1 MGFVRSWQ
9 FAAGFVSAIGLITG
23 TVVIG
28 SAIADKQAP
37 VSGRGASFTCTPVKL
52 WDGDGPIH
60 CAEGPKVRLAGIA
73 AREMD
78 GTCKQGHPCPKV
90 SAKQSRDHLAALL
103 IGNPPLNG
111 INFSTTGHIDLAGA
125 ELSCVSAGSAGGN
138 RTAAWCVSPFVGDL
152 SCRMVRDGYAL
163 KWPRYWRGHRC

>member
-1 MGFVRSWQ
+1 MQKGVPLLVLPLVLAVAGCDTG
-9 FAAGFVSAIGLITG
+9 AAEPAE
-23 TVVIG
+23 
-28 SAIADKQAP
+28 
-37 VSGRGASFTCTPVKL
+37 SGRTRIDAGKSFTCTPEKL

-78 GTCKQGHPCPKV
+78 GTCKPGHPCPSV

-103 IGNPPLNG
+103 IGNPPRRG
-111 INFSTTGHIDLAGA
+111 INFNTTGHIELEGPM
-125 ELSCVSAGSAGGN
+125 LSCVSAGSAGGN

-163 KWPRYWRGHRC
+163 KWPRYWRDHRC